1 LKWLDKIYNKVD
13 TPWVH
18 LVWNKYYT
26 SKVSHA
32 AREIGSFWWKDILI
46 IYRSIATCTIGD
58 GSTISFW
65 DDLWADSVLSVKY
78 PHLVSFAK
86 KLDASV
92 LEVMQA
98 EDLDVLFMLPLS
110 TKAFE
115 RA

>member
-1 LKWLDKIYNKVD
+1 
-13 TPWVH
+13 
-18 LVWNKYYT
+18 
-26 SKVSHA
+26 
-32 AREIGSFWWKDILI
+32 
-46 IYRSIATCTIGD
+46 
-58 GSTISFW
+58 
-65 DDLWADSVLSVKY
+65 VLLVKY